1 MLSLANSVRV
11 SDAVFAAAAAESFW
25 GSYTPASG
33 NGDQGLNRLL
43 EVVLGLLELGRLAPD
58 RRQGGGLYRYAL
70 GALRESVPR
79 HPAQGVEHRR
89 IERDG
94 VRVVGDLARGHAA
107 QRAGVLALQGHRR
120 LPLFDQ
126 YLGLDLRKGG
136 ERVSRPE
143 RQGKSG
149 QHKPLLH

>member
-1 MLSLANSVRV
+1 MTRKEKAPRSGAFGLQRFPVLVLLLAEILVAGAAGLADRADRGLLSGLIA
-11 SDAVFAAAAAESFW
+11 
-25 GSYTPASG
+25 ASG

-89 IERDG
+89 IERDA
-94 VRVVGDLARGHAA
+94 VRVVGA
-107 QRAGVLALQGHRR
+107 
-120 LPLFDQ
+120 
-126 YLGLDLRKGG
+126 
-136 ERVSRPE
+136 
-143 RQGKSG
+143 
-149 QHKPLLH
+149 